1 MIILDDKIMG
11 NLQCFAFN
19 ASKEIYISCYKV
31 EIKHSNRGKK
41 LLKFW
46 DYIYEAAE
54 RGVKV
59 HFLLNW
65 NDLRRSVAKTNLYVA
80 QELKKHGCKV
90 RYLKGTRCCH
100 AKIFIFDDNLC
111 IIGSH
116 NLSVKSVTENFEMSY
131 LAENKEEISQAKKI
145 FQELWNDA
153 KDF

>member
-19 ASKEIYISCYKV
+19 ASNEIYISCYKV

-41 LLKFW
+41 LLRFW
-46 DYIYEAAE
+46 DNVFDAAK

-59 HFLLNW
+59 KFLLNW

-80 QELKKHGCKV
+80 QELKKYGCEV

-100 AKIFIFDDNLC
+100 AKLFIFDDNLC

-116 NLSVKSVTENFEMSY
+116 NLSVKSVSENFEMSY
-131 LAENKEEISQAKKI
+131 LIEDKKEVA
-145 FQELWNDA
+145 NA
-153 KDF
+153 KDIFLDVWKDAIGF

>member
-19 ASKEIYISCYKV
+19 AKKTIYVSCYKV

-41 LLKFW
+41 LLQFW
-46 DYIYEAAE
+46 EFVYDAAK

-65 NDLRRSVAKTNLYVA
+65 NDLRRSIAKTNLYVA
-80 QELKKHGCKV
+80 QELKKNGCEV
-90 RYLKGTRCCH
+90 RYLRGTRCCH
-100 AKIFIFDDNLC
+100 AKLFIFDDNLC

-116 NLSVKSVTENFEMSY
+116 NLSVKSVSENFEMSY
-131 LAENKEEISQAKKI
+131 LVEKREEIAHAKQI
-145 FQELWNDA
+145 FEDLWRDA